1 METPNTQS
9 TIINIDWEFD
19 IEQDE
24 QTQEMLGLSEGDIE
38 VILEDPERLAG
49 YKRDVS
55 MLFGVPQQ
63 VDLIDYFE
71 DPRSVSPEQIT
82 DALSDEFGWLIN
94 NYAWHEP
101 SCN

>member
-94 NYAWHEP
+94 NYA
-101 SCN
+101 